1 MDLDQ
6 AQNMLLRHLADAAVP
21 DASVVPLARKSY
33 GWVFLYNTRVF
44 METGNPEAAMIGPGP
59 VVVMDG
65 SGEIVELGSRLPP
78 EAAVAEFER
87 QHGL

>member
-6 AQNMLLRHLADAAVP
+6 AQNMLLRYLAHAAVQ
-21 DASVVPLARKSY
+21 DVSVVPLARKAY
-33 GWVFLYNTRVF
+33 GWVFLYNTREF
-44 METGNPEAAMIGPGP
+44 METGSPEAAMIGPGP

-78 EAAVAEFER
+78 ESAVVEFER
-87 QHGL
+87 ERGL